1 MGEPRMNI
9 LSISITE
16 AGRQRSIQL
25 PYAAEHGDLAPTV
38 RERWN
43 DVDAFVLF
51 CSVGI
56 AVRVVGPLLEH
67 KSTDPAVVVVDDA
80 GAHVVALAGGHHGA
94 NDLAVDVATL
104 LGAVPV
110 VSTATDVTATPALD
124 TLPGFVAVGDI
135 AHATRRLLDGE
146 PMYIGRSLE
155 LAHWPVPVSLTH
167 LLDATTER
175 LADIVVTDRRS
186 DRSSGVALH
195 PPTLVVGVGSSTDA
209 AGDAASELLDAALA
223 EHDLARESI
232 ALVATI
238 DRRATHPVVAELGF
252 PIRSFASVDLAAVEV
267 PNPSEVVA
275 AEVGTPSVAEAAA
288 LLAAGPG
295 AKLVVTKQKGATATV
310 AIARRAVAEGSLQ
323 VVGLGPG
330 DAKHRT
336 PEAVAA
342 IRHAEVVIGYE
353 YYVDQ
358 CADLCRASQEIV
370 RSPIGAEIDRCIEA
384 VERAAKGQR
393 VTLVCSGDPG
403 IFAMATLVLDVAA
416 RYGHP
421 PIHIVPGVTASLAA
435 ASILGAPLA
444 HDHALVSLSDLL
456 TPWAV
461 IEQRLHA
468 LAAGDL
474 AVAFYNPRSRRRV
487 TQLEAARDILLTGRA
502 STTPV
507 GIVVNATREGER
519 VIATTL
525 GEMDTA
531 EVDMFSIVVVGSSTT
546 EWNNGRMVTPR
557 GYDSALA

>member
-1 MGEPRMNI
+1 MSI

-16 AGRQRSIQL
+16 AGRRHAAHL
-25 PYAAEHGDLAPTV
+25 PYATEHGDLAPTV

-56 AVRVVGPLLEH
+56 AVRVVGPLLDD
-67 KSTDPAVVVVDDA
+67 KSTDPIVVVVDDS
-80 GAHVVALAGGHHGA
+80 GAHVVALVGGHRGA

-124 TLPGFVAVGDI
+124 TLAGFVAVGNI
-135 AHATRRLLDGE
+135 AEITRKLLDGN
-146 PMYIGRSLE
+146 PVRLGSSVD
-155 LAHWPVPVSLTH
+155 LAHWPIPDSLAHLVDVPAGDGTEIIVS
-167 LLDATTER
+167 
-175 LADIVVTDRRS
+175 DRRS
-186 DRSSGVALH
+186 ARMVGVALH
-195 PPTLVVGVGSSTDA
+195 PPTLVVGIGSSTDA
-209 AGDAASELLDAALA
+209 AESAASELLDAALN

-238 DRRATHPVVAELGF
+238 DRRATHPVVTSLGL
-252 PIRSFASVDLAAVEV
+252 PIRSFTSTDLAAVEV
-267 PNPSEVVA
+267 PNPSDVVA

-295 AKLVVTKQKGATATV
+295 GQLVVTKRKGATATV
-310 AIARRAVAEGSLQ
+310 AIARRATPEGSLQ

-336 PEAVAA
+336 PEAVTA
-342 IRHAEVVIGYE
+342 IRHADVVIGYE

-358 CADLCRASQEIV
+358 CTDLCRASQEIV
-370 RSPIGAEIDRCIEA
+370 RSPIGAEIDRCVEA

-393 VTLVCSGDPG
+393 VALVCSGDPG

-474 AVAFYNPRSRRRV
+474 AVAFYNPRSQRRV
-487 TQLEAARDILLTGRA
+487 TQLEAARDILLTARGV
-502 STTPV
+502 TTPV

-531 EVDMFSIVVVGSSTT
+531 DVDMFSIVVVGSSTT
-546 EWNNGRMVTPR
+546 EWSNGRMVTPR